1 MTRFTKTKIHFA
13 LALLGTLF
21 ALHPFLEQVENARFE
36 YLGYEVKVLYGY
48 LLMAGFLGL
57 CIYCYGLTLLSR
69 RPHSTLE
76 MLGNYAYALAVMV
89 GPILGGLYLSSLLAE
104 RVGQSHLAWAAPG
117 LALALAAGW
126 LLLSPIAVLAVRARL
141 GKQDVSAQVEQLAR
155 REVNSLRHARA
166 LFQSEHYDLSV
177 IQACRAVEARLR
189 RVLLDRGYR
198 ADKASWKPLVAA
210 ATRAGILSQTTREL
224 LSQLQEQW
232 DVAMGSEPLSK
243 QGAVQGMTAARRIL
257 GSIALHRNVEPDAR
271 TTPPRPR
278 DQRPAA

>member
-21 ALHPFLEQVENARFE
+21 ALHPFLEQVENARFD

-57 CIYCYGLTLLSR
+57 CVYCYGLTLLTR
-69 RPHSTLE
+69 RPHSSLE
-76 MLGNYAYALAVMV
+76 LMGNYAYALAVMV
-89 GPILGGLYLSSLLAE
+89 APILGGLYLSSLLAE

-117 LALALAAGW
+117 LALALAVGW

-141 GKQDVSAQVEQLAR
+141 GKQDVNAQVEQLAR
-155 REVNSLRHARA
+155 REISSLRHARA

-177 IQACRAVEARLR
+177 IEVCRAVEARLR
-189 RVLLDRGYR
+189 RVLVDRGYR
-198 ADKASWKPLVAA
+198 VDKTSWKPLIAA
-210 ATRAGILSQTTREL
+210 ATRAGLLSQATREL
-224 LSQLQEQW
+224 LTQLQEQW
-232 DVAMGSEPLSK
+232 DIAMGSEPLTRK
-243 QGAVQGMTAARRIL
+243 GAIQGMSTARRVL
-257 GSIALHRNVEPDAR
+257 GSIALSRD
-271 TTPPRPR
+271 PRPGGRTGTSR